1 MPSRIPFNKPFLVGK
16 ELDYIAEAIHTGNVA
31 SDGRFTQACT
41 QLLETRFGIGKV
53 IVVPS
58 GTAALEMAAMLCDF
72 EPGDEVIMPSFTFSS
87 SANAVIRCGARP
99 VFVDLRPDTLNI
111 DESLIEAAITPRTRA
126 IMPVHYAGVGCE
138 MDEIMRLA
146 EAHNLRVIED
156 AAQGVNAFY
165 GGKPLGSIGHLG
177 AYSFHYTKNYLCGE
191 GGALT
196 INTPDLIER
205 AEIIRDKGTN
215 RKQFLRGEVDKYTWV
230 DIGASC
236 APSEIVCAFLYAQLE
251 AMDAIQRRRREI
263 YDFYYNH
270 LEPLAREGL
279 LTLPTIPDR
288 CESNYHLF
296 YIVLP
301 TAAARD
307 GLMSHLQAAGIQ
319 AVFHYIP
326 LHSSPFGKH
335 FGAWSLPMTDALSA
349 RLLRLPFFNDITA
362 DEQIEVIEQVT
373 AFLKRPQAHPRHQPK
388 VFAAGQPEESAP

>member
-1 MPSRIPFNKPFLVGK
+1 MPSTIPFNKPFLVGK
-16 ELDYIAEAIHTGNVA
+16 ELDYIAEAIRTGNVA
-31 SDGRFTQACT
+31 SDGHFTQACA

-53 IVVPS
+53 ILTPS

-87 SANAVIRCGARP
+87 TANAVIRCGAKP
-99 VFVDLRPDTLNI
+99 VFVDLRPDTLNL

-146 EAHNLRVIED
+146 EAHGLTVIED

-165 GGKPLGSIGHLG
+165 GGKALGAIGQLG

-196 INTPDLIER
+196 VNAPALIER
-205 AEIIRDKGTN
+205 AEVIRDKGTN

-251 AMDAIQRRRREI
+251 QMDAISRRRREI
-263 YDFYYNH
+263 YDLYYHH

-279 LTLPTIPDR
+279 LALPTIPDK

-296 YIVLP
+296 YILLP

-307 GLMSHLQAAGIQ
+307 GLMAHLQTQGIQ
-319 AVFHYIP
+319 AVFHYVP
-326 LHSSPFGKH
+326 LHASPFGKR
-335 FGAWSLPMTDALSA
+335 FGDWALPATDELSA

-362 DEQIEVIEQVT
+362 AEQIEVIEQVT
-373 AFLKRPQAHPRHQPK
+373 AFLKRTPAPPRRQPL
-388 VFAAGQPEESAP
+388 VFTAGQPEEPAP

>member
-1 MPSRIPFNKPFLVGK
+1 MPSRIHFNKHFLVGT

-111 DESLIEAAITPRTRA
+111 DESFIEAAITPRTRA

-236 APSEIVCAFLYAQLE
+236 APSEIVCAFLYA
-251 AMDAIQRRRREI
+251 
-263 YDFYYNH
+263 
-270 LEPLAREGL
+270 
-279 LTLPTIPDR
+279 
-288 CESNYHLF
+288 
-296 YIVLP
+296 
-301 TAAARD
+301 
-307 GLMSHLQAAGIQ
+307 
-319 AVFHYIP
+319 
-326 LHSSPFGKH
+326 
-335 FGAWSLPMTDALSA
+335 
-349 RLLRLPFFNDITA
+349 
-362 DEQIEVIEQVT
+362 
-373 AFLKRPQAHPRHQPK
+373 
-388 VFAAGQPEESAP
+388 